1 MNKTIKMILLIAGV
15 GLLGYGI
22 YLLVMPE
29 TSLDLGIVD
38 IETQDNKNAYITI
51 VLGLLALAISFFCW
65 KKILKGVSSSIKNLF
80 FKG

>member
-1 MNKTIKMILLIAGV
+1 MNRTIKMILLIAGF

-29 TSLDLGIVD
+29 ASLDLGFVD

-51 VLGLLALAISFFCW
+51 VLGLLALAISFFAG
-65 KKILKGVSSSIKNLF
+65 KRS
-80 FKG
+80 

>member
-22 YLLVMPE
+22 YQLVIPE
-29 TSLDLGIVD
+29 TSLDLGFID

-51 VLGLLALAISFFCW
+51 VLGLVALAIGFIAG
-65 KKILKGVSSSIKNLF
+65 KKS
-80 FKG
+80 

>member
-1 MNKTIKMILLIAGV
+1 MNRTIKMILLIAGI

-29 TSLDLGIVD
+29 ASLDLGFVD

-51 VLGLLALAISFFCW
+51 VLGLLALAISFFAG
-65 KKILKGVSSSIKNLF
+65 KKS
-80 FKG
+80 

>member
-29 TSLDLGIVD
+29 TSLDLGIID

-51 VLGLLALAISFFCW
+51 VLGLVALAIGFIAG
-65 KKILKGVSSSIKNLF
+65 KKS
-80 FKG
+80 

>member
-1 MNKTIKMILLIAGV
+1 MILLIAGV

-29 TSLDLGIVD
+29 ASLDLGFVD

-51 VLGLLALAISFFCW
+51 VLGLLALAISFFAG
-65 KKILKGVSSSIKNLF
+65 KRS
-80 FKG
+80 

>member
-15 GLLGYGI
+15 GLLAYGI

-51 VLGLLALAISFFCW
+51 GLGLASLFAGLLGG
-65 KKILKGVSSSIKNLF
+65 KKA
-80 FKG
+80 

>member
-1 MNKTIKMILLIAGV
+1 MNKTIKLILLIAGT

-51 VLGLLALAISFFCW
+51 GLGLLVLVIGFFAG
-65 KKILKGVSSSIKNLF
+65 KKS
-80 FKG
+80 

>member
-29 TSLDLGIVD
+29 ASLDLGFVD
-38 IETQDNKNAYITI
+38 VETQDNKNAYITI
-51 VLGLLALAISFFCW
+51 VLGLLALAISFFAG
-65 KKILKGVSSSIKNLF
+65 KKS
-80 FKG
+80 

>member
-1 MNKTIKMILLIAGV
+1 MNKTIKLILLIAGI

-29 TSLDLGIVD
+29 ASLDLGFVD

-51 VLGLLALAISFFCW
+51 VLGLLALAISFFAG
-65 KKILKGVSSSIKNLF
+65 KKS
-80 FKG
+80 